1 MSEASLLCD
10 PFYVSIDDFAVLMSN
25 HIDHIYIYK
34 RPLPCVSEEMS
45 SKAAFSGRFIL
56 TPVTLEPPNVLV
68 CENVSV
74 KITLSTKPVLA

>member
-45 SKAAFSGRFIL
+45 SKAAFSGRFI
-56 TPVTLEPPNVLV
+56 VDMGGFGHRVNSDSIR
-68 CENVSV
+68 NGGA
-74 KITLSTKPVLA
+74 I